1 MFTRQLPPYFRL
13 WVLVVCLVLA
23 LCGCMAES
31 IPQGM
36 NLAEADKAAI
46 EEEVRQALDDY
57 AAAIVSGDQDR
68 IKAFWGDFEDFVH
81 AGDGRVMG
89 DRDTWF
95 AWMDAHPGEIVSWEF
110 SDIHVAVLAP
120 NAASYTANFQNV
132 GMDGGA
138 ESITTGSWT
147 YVLRRTEE
155 GWRVVHS
162 NGKHNGF
169 SYYD

>member
-1 MFTRQLPPYFRL
+1 MISRQVPPYFRL
-13 WVLVVCLVLA
+13 SLLVACLVTV
-23 LCGCMAES
+23 LCGCTAES
-31 IPQGM
+31 IPQGV
-36 NLAEADKAAI
+36 NLTEADKAAI

-68 IKAFWGDFEDFVH
+68 MKAFWGDFEDFVH

-95 AWMDAHPGEIVSWEF
+95 AWMDANPGEIISWDF

-120 NAASYTANFQNV
+120 SAASYTANFRNV
-132 GMDGGA
+132 AMVDGD
-138 ESITTGSWT
+138 ESVTTGSWT
-147 YVLRRTEE
+147 YVLRRTDD

-162 NGKHNGF
+162 NGKHNEF